1 VRTWSA
7 GRCRAVCLSRPTG
20 TNKQAIIARCVI
32 GNDEAGPSVE
42 RQRPCTGR
50 EHKACVAAL
59 IGGGDDRRQGSE
71 PMPRL
76 RKSSRTN
83 MLETSPGVLGEASV
97 GTRIRTPCRS
107 ARHRGGEPDRVAI
120 AASQAAMRGSKSGSS
135 PAPAFRSE
143 RSDAIAPMSPVAATR
158 TTTSGSSEA
167 MAHRCSRP
175 ARRCPGDRQ
184 GAPSYGA
191 SFGWHQR
198 AALAPA
204 PRLASGCF
212 LGALSGRAA
221 SNVELA
227 ATLRRGHARCS
238 PAPVGSVHASQS

>member
-1 VRTWSA
+1 MIVARAPS
-7 GRCRAVCLSRPTG
+7 RCRGCGSPRERTCWRRVRVSW
-20 TNKQAIIARCVI
+20 ARH
-32 GNDEAGPSVE
+32 PSVLEYGRHADPRVTE
-42 RQRPCTGR
+42 R
-50 EHKACVAAL
+50 
-59 IGGGDDRRQGSE
+59 
-71 PMPRL
+71 
-76 RKSSRTN
+76 
-83 MLETSPGVLGEASV
+83 
-97 GTRIRTPCRS
+97 
-107 ARHRGGEPDRVAI
+107 GEPDRVAI